1 MQTALGSLG
10 LIAAVNHIPFDAKA
24 LINKFAL
31 SSEEPQ
37 IEELVRMAKHCEFK
51 AKIKK
56 LNLSNLMRYKPPF
69 ILQKKDG
76 SYFNVLKI
84 EQRSKE
90 DIKAANASKTA
101 TDLDGA
107 NSKDAAD
114 SKEIL
119 SSNSDTANSL
129 NSSSS
134 ASLSSNA
141 SSSSSAPFS
150 SYAGSYN
157 SSSKES
163 KASRPFK
170 SPQSKASQEPE
181 AAIKFIV
188 FDGGNSV
195 KELNASELFD
205 LCSGEFIVL
214 AHKTLNSQ
222 IKFGFA
228 WFYKRMLSFKRVVFE
243 VLLASFIM
251 QLFGLVT
258 PLFTQ
263 VVLDKV
269 LTHHSISTLNVI
281 AFAFLATIIFEMLLS
296 LSRNYI
302 FAHTTTKI
310 DAKLGSE
317 LFSHL
322 ALLPMTYFE
331 NRKVGNIVARVREL
345 DSIREFIANKSVS
358 VLLDILFSFV
368 FVFMMLLYSVK
379 LTLIAIAF
387 ISVIA
392 AIYFFIT
399 PVLRRRLEDKFQM
412 GAASNSYLVEA
423 VTGMQTV
430 KSLAIEGSM
439 QKMWEENLGRY
450 VRSSFNLSNLS
461 NVASGFA
468 SALQKLMTLC
478 ILYFGVGLVIEGKL
492 SVGQLIAFQM
502 FAGQF
507 SAPVMRL
514 VGLWNEFQQALLS
527 VDRLGD
533 ILNTPTEQ
541 STDKPI
547 ALNNIEG
554 DIKFDAVNFRYR
566 PDLNLVLKDISFHVE
581 PGKSVGIVGRSG
593 SGKSTITKLIERL
606 YLQSS
611 GAVYIDGIDIRHL
624 NPYLLRQNI
633 GVVLQENYLFSG
645 SIKENI
651 AFAASGA
658 SMEEIIRVSK
668 IAGAHDFI
676 AELAGGYDTFV
687 GERGSSLSGGQKQR
701 IAIARALINNPK
713 ILIFDEATSALDY
726 ESESIINKN
735 LSEIKKGKTFIII
748 AHRLN
753 SVKNCDEILVLDKGE
768 IVERGKHEELM
779 ALGGYYKSL
788 YDKQAG

>member
-56 LNLSNLMRYKPPF
+56 LTLSNLMRYKPPF

-84 EQRSKE
+84 EQQSKA
-90 DIKAANASKTA
+90 DIKAANANKTA
-101 TDLDGA
+101 VDLDSA

-119 SSNSDTANSL
+119 SPGGGAANP
-129 NSSSS
+129 SS
-134 ASLSSNA
+134 ADISH
-141 SSSSSAPFS
+141 SSA
-150 SYAGSYN
+150 
-157 SSSKES
+157 KET
-163 KASRPFK
+163 KASRSSR
-170 SPQSKASQEPE
+170 SPQSKASQGPE

-331 NRKVGNIVARVREL
+331 NRKVGNIVTR
-345 DSIREFIANKSVS
+345 
-358 VLLDILFSFV
+358 
-368 FVFMMLLYSVK
+368 
-379 LTLIAIAF
+379 
-387 ISVIA
+387 
-392 AIYFFIT
+392 
-399 PVLRRRLEDKFQM
+399 
-412 GAASNSYLVEA
+412 
-423 VTGMQTV
+423 
-430 KSLAIEGSM
+430 
-439 QKMWEENLGRY
+439 
-450 VRSSFNLSNLS
+450 
-461 NVASGFA
+461 
-468 SALQKLMTLC
+468 
-478 ILYFGVGLVIEGKL
+478 
-492 SVGQLIAFQM
+492 
-502 FAGQF
+502 
-507 SAPVMRL
+507 
-514 VGLWNEFQQALLS
+514 
-527 VDRLGD
+527 
-533 ILNTPTEQ
+533 
-541 STDKPI
+541 
-547 ALNNIEG
+547 
-554 DIKFDAVNFRYR
+554 
-566 PDLNLVLKDISFHVE
+566 
-581 PGKSVGIVGRSG
+581 
-593 SGKSTITKLIERL
+593 
-606 YLQSS
+606 
-611 GAVYIDGIDIRHL
+611 
-624 NPYLLRQNI
+624 
-633 GVVLQENYLFSG
+633 
-645 SIKENI
+645 
-651 AFAASGA
+651 
-658 SMEEIIRVSK
+658 
-668 IAGAHDFI
+668 
-676 AELAGGYDTFV
+676 
-687 GERGSSLSGGQKQR
+687 
-701 IAIARALINNPK
+701 
-713 ILIFDEATSALDY
+713 
-726 ESESIINKN
+726 
-735 LSEIKKGKTFIII
+735 
-748 AHRLN
+748 
-753 SVKNCDEILVLDKGE
+753 
-768 IVERGKHEELM
+768 
-779 ALGGYYKSL
+779 
-788 YDKQAG
+788 

>member
-1 MQTALGSLG
+1 
-10 LIAAVNHIPFDAKA
+10 
-24 LINKFAL
+24 
-31 SSEEPQ
+31 
-37 IEELVRMAKHCEFK
+37 
-51 AKIKK
+51 
-56 LNLSNLMRYKPPF
+56 
-69 ILQKKDG
+69 
-76 SYFNVLKI
+76 
-84 EQRSKE
+84 
-90 DIKAANASKTA
+90 
-101 TDLDGA
+101 
-107 NSKDAAD
+107 
-114 SKEIL
+114 
-119 SSNSDTANSL
+119 
-129 NSSSS
+129 
-134 ASLSSNA
+134 
-141 SSSSSAPFS
+141 
-150 SYAGSYN
+150 
-157 SSSKES
+157 
-163 KASRPFK
+163 
-170 SPQSKASQEPE
+170 
-181 AAIKFIV
+181 
-188 FDGGNSV
+188 
-195 KELNASELFD
+195 
-205 LCSGEFIVL
+205 
-214 AHKTLNSQ
+214 
-222 IKFGFA
+222 
-228 WFYKRMLSFKRVVFE
+228 
-243 VLLASFIM
+243 
-251 QLFGLVT
+251 
-258 PLFTQ
+258 
-263 VVLDKV
+263 
-269 LTHHSISTLNVI
+269 
-281 AFAFLATIIFEMLLS
+281 
-296 LSRNYI
+296 
-302 FAHTTTKI
+302 
-310 DAKLGSE
+310 
-317 LFSHL
+317 
-322 ALLPMTYFE
+322 
-331 NRKVGNIVARVREL
+331 
-345 DSIREFIANKSVS
+345 
-358 VLLDILFSFV
+358 
-368 FVFMMLLYSVK
+368 
-379 LTLIAIAF
+379 
-387 ISVIA
+387 
-392 AIYFFIT
+392 
-399 PVLRRRLEDKFQM
+399 M

-676 AELAGGYDTFV
+676 AELAKV
-687 GERGSSLSGGQKQR
+687 SS
-701 IAIARALINNPK
+701 IK
-713 ILIFDEATSALDY
+713 I
-726 ESESIINKN
+726 
-735 LSEIKKGKTFIII
+735 
-748 AHRLN
+748 
-753 SVKNCDEILVLDKGE
+753 
-768 IVERGKHEELM
+768 
-779 ALGGYYKSL
+779 
-788 YDKQAG
+788 

>member
-76 SYFNVLKI
+76 SYFNILKI
-84 EQRSKE
+84 EQQSE
-90 DIKAANASKTA
+90 ADIKAANTSKTA
-101 TDLDGA
+101 ADLDSA
-107 NSKDAAD
+107 NSKDAAG

-119 SSNSDTANSL
+119 SSNSDTTNSL

-134 ASLSSNA
+134 ASLSSDT
-141 SSSSSAPFS
+141 SSSSSAPSSFS
-150 SYAGSYN
+150 AGAPHSSAKETN
-157 SSSKES
+157 APRSSKS
-163 KASRPFK
+163 
-170 SPQSKASQEPE
+170 SQEQK

-310 DAKLGSE
+310 DARLGSE

-566 PDLNLVLKDISFHVE
+566 PDLNLVLKDISFHVS
-581 PGKSVGIVGRSG
+581 PGKSVSAAKFSRHHGR
-593 SGKSTITKLIERL
+593 
-606 YLQSS
+606 
-611 GAVYIDGIDIRHL
+611 
-624 NPYLLRQNI
+624 
-633 GVVLQENYLFSG
+633 
-645 SIKENI
+645 
-651 AFAASGA
+651 
-658 SMEEIIRVSK
+658 
-668 IAGAHDFI
+668 
-676 AELAGGYDTFV
+676 
-687 GERGSSLSGGQKQR
+687 
-701 IAIARALINNPK
+701 
-713 ILIFDEATSALDY
+713 
-726 ESESIINKN
+726 
-735 LSEIKKGKTFIII
+735 
-748 AHRLN
+748 
-753 SVKNCDEILVLDKGE
+753 
-768 IVERGKHEELM
+768 
-779 ALGGYYKSL
+779 
-788 YDKQAG
+788 

>member
-84 EQRSKE
+84 EQQSE
-90 DIKAANASKTA
+90 ADIKAANASKTA
-101 TDLDGA
+101 VDLDSA
-107 NSKDAAD
+107 NSKDTAD

-119 SSNSDTANSL
+119 SSKSDTTNSL

-134 ASLSSNA
+134 ASLSSDT
-141 SSSSSAPFS
+141 SSSSSAS
-150 SYAGSYN
+150 SSFHANSYN
-157 SSSKES
+157 SSAKET
-163 KASRPFK
+163 KAPRPSK

-181 AAIKFIV
+181 ASVKFIV

-195 KELNASELFD
+195 KELGASELFD

-310 DAKLGSE
+310 DARLGSE

-514 VGLWNEFQQALLS
+514 VGL
-527 VDRLGD
+527 
-533 ILNTPTEQ
+533 
-541 STDKPI
+541 
-547 ALNNIEG
+547 
-554 DIKFDAVNFRYR
+554 
-566 PDLNLVLKDISFHVE
+566 
-581 PGKSVGIVGRSG
+581 
-593 SGKSTITKLIERL
+593 
-606 YLQSS
+606 
-611 GAVYIDGIDIRHL
+611 
-624 NPYLLRQNI
+624 
-633 GVVLQENYLFSG
+633 
-645 SIKENI
+645 
-651 AFAASGA
+651 
-658 SMEEIIRVSK
+658 
-668 IAGAHDFI
+668 
-676 AELAGGYDTFV
+676 
-687 GERGSSLSGGQKQR
+687 
-701 IAIARALINNPK
+701 
-713 ILIFDEATSALDY
+713 
-726 ESESIINKN
+726 
-735 LSEIKKGKTFIII
+735 
-748 AHRLN
+748 
-753 SVKNCDEILVLDKGE
+753 
-768 IVERGKHEELM
+768 
-779 ALGGYYKSL
+779 
-788 YDKQAG
+788 

>member
-84 EQRSKE
+84 EQQSE
-90 DIKAANASKTA
+90 ADIKAANASKA
-101 TDLDGA
+101 AVDLDSA
-107 NSKDAAD
+107 NSKDAAG

-119 SSNSDTANSL
+119 SSNSDTTNSL
-129 NSSSS
+129 NSSPS
-134 ASLSSNA
+134 ASLSSDT
-141 SSSSSAPFS
+141 SSSSSAPSSFS
-150 SYAGSYN
+150 AGAPH
-157 SSSKES
+157 SSAKETNAPRS
-163 KASRPFK
+163 SK
-170 SPQSKASQEPE
+170 SPQEQE

-195 KELNASELFD
+195 KELGASELFD

-310 DAKLGSE
+310 DARLGSE

-368 FVFMMLLYSVK
+368 FVFMMLLYSIK

-624 NPYLLRQNI
+624 LRQNI

-788 YDKQAG
+788 YDKQLG